1 MMKKLLLGLV
11 VVALILPIAA
21 PVYADTIYIVQPGD
35 TLFRISLKFGVSQS
49 AIMSANGLA
58 NGNLIFSGQRLTIP
72 GVGGSPGTGAG
83 TGIGGSGTVY
93 IVQPGDT
100 LFRISLKFGVSQAA
114 IMSANGLTNAN
125 LIFAGQRLTIPGTT
139 TTGPTPAPTSP
150 APAPTPA
157 PSTGVYIVQ
166 RGDTLFL
173 ISIRFGVSQA
183 AIIAANGIT
192 NPNLIFVGQ
201 RLTIPSGSP
210 SPVPPTPVP
219 TSPAPVPTATT
230 VPTSGTYTVKSGDTL
245 WGISV
250 KFGITVEALK
260 AANNLA
266 SNFIF
271 PGQVLTIPGGGG
283 SGSPPAP
290 AATPVVGVSSFE
302 LGGQVSNFTAP
313 DKMKFAGMAW
323 VKRQVKW
330 SPGLT
335 ASNSLI
341 TDAHNKGFK
350 ILLSVL
356 GNPADISGG
365 ANFDSYANFVGELAR
380 LGADGIEVWN
390 EMNIDREWPAG
401 QINPT
406 TYTDL
411 LRRSYIQIKAKNS
424 NTLVVSGA
432 LAPTGAEGAFGL
444 DHVWNDNRY
453 IAGMASAGA
462 GGYLDCVGVH
472 YNEGIISPTLSS
484 GDPRDSYYTRYY
496 PGMVNTYFNAFG
508 SAKKLCFTE
517 LGYLSGEGYGALPSS
532 FGWAGDTSVAE
543 QAQWLSE
550 AANLAKNGGI
560 VRLLVVFNVD
570 FTTFTD
576 DPQAGYAMI
585 RPGGACP
592 ACDSLHAVTGGR

>member
-1 MMKKLLLGLV
+1 MKKLLLVLV
-11 VVALILPIAA
+11 VIALVLPIAA
-21 PVYADTIYIVQPGD
+21 PAYGADTVYIVQPGD

-49 AIMSANGLA
+49 AIMAANGLA
-58 NGNLIFSGQRLTIP
+58 NANLIFAGQRLTIP
-72 GVGGSPGTGAG
+72 GVGDSTGTGAG
-83 TGIGGSGTVY
+83 TGTGGAGTVY

-100 LFRISLKFGVSQAA
+100 LFRISLKFDVTQAA

-139 TTGPTPAPTSP
+139 VGPTPAPT
-150 APAPTPA
+150 APPPPPGT
-157 PSTGVYIVQ
+157 SESIYIVQ

-173 ISIRFGVSQA
+173 ISARFGVSQA
-183 AIIAANGIT
+183 AIIAANGLT

-201 RLTIPSGSP
+201 RLTIPSGGS
-210 SPVPPTPVP
+210 VPPTPAP
-219 TSPAPVPTATT
+219 TSAPPASTPVPTG
-230 VPTSGTYTVKSGDTL
+230 GTYTVKSGDTL
-245 WGISV
+245 WSISV
-250 KFGITVEALK
+250 KFGVTVEALK
-260 AANNLA
+260 AANNLT

-271 PGQVLTIPGGGG
+271 PGQILTIPGGGG
-283 SGSPPAP
+283 GSPSPT
-290 AATPVVGVSSFE
+290 ATPIVGVSSFE

-335 ASNSLI
+335 AANSLI

-350 ILLSVL
+350 IVLSVT

-365 ANFDSYANFVGELAR
+365 ANFDSYAAFVGELAR

-424 NTLVVSGA
+424 NTLVISGA
-432 LAPTGAEGAFGL
+432 PAPTGAEGAFGL

-462 GGYLDCVGVH
+462 GNYLDCVGVH
-472 YNEGIISPTLSS
+472 YNEGIISPTQST
-484 GDPRDSYYTRYY
+484 GDPRDNYYTRYY
-496 PGMVNTYFNAFG
+496 SGMVNTYFSAFG
-508 SAKKLCFTE
+508 NAKKLCFTE
-517 LGYLSGEGYGALPSS
+517 LGYLSGEGYGALPAN

-543 QAQWLSE
+543 QAQWLGE
-550 AANLAKNGGI
+550 AVGTARSSGI
-560 VRLLVVFNVD
+560 VRLLVIFNVD
-570 FTTFTD
+570 FTTFID
-576 DPQAGYAMI
+576 DPQGGYAMI
-585 RPGGACP
+585 RPDSSCP
-592 ACDSLHAVTGGR
+592 ACDMLHVVTGGR